1 MKKVC
6 FLLAVLLC
14 LTAAAVAEEGAAI
27 EVIKVD
33 GVSVVVLTP
42 EPVLRRAR
50 GIAEEAQGDEEKDA
64 GFLLPPFLTM
74 IEEEA
79 FAGIAAEKIEVSK
92 NVAAIGARAFADCKN
107 LKEIYIPA
115 GVVSVD
121 DRALEGCE
129 GVTVYGETGSEAQR
143 FAGDNGFDFV
153 DPDAVPE
160 APKEA
165 QPVELPFIPR

>member
-1 MKKVC
+1 MKKMC

-42 EPVLRRAR
+42 EPVMRRAR
-50 GIAEEAQGDEEKDA
+50 GIAEEKEAD
-64 GFLLPPFLTM
+64 FLLPPFLTM

-143 FAGDNGFDFV
+143 FAEDNGFDFV